1 MRFFAA
7 LVEELMKVFRAVCFA
22 LALVVSCAPV
32 ARGEGFALNEWSAR
46 GVSLAGGM
54 VGRADDVSAI
64 AYNAAGITQLPG
76 TRFMG
81 GFALISPSGS
91 ITTQNGARET
101 NTYTKPALWNA
112 PHAYASH
119 QLSDNAW
126 IGLGVFSRFG
136 LGNSFAGDWAGRNNV
151 YDIGI
156 QTISF
161 VPTLALKLNDMV
173 SVSVGVE
180 AMNAHMYMGN
190 KIPTRVGANRFDND
204 MQLEGYGWGYGAH
217 LGLHM
222 RLNDQW
228 SVGLSYKSQM
238 TLNINGDVQFAYQ
251 GANANI
257 PFVHLPPASNCS
269 ANTVIQLP
277 DSAALGI
284 AYKPLDNLSFELGTV
299 WTRWSTYNALNIY
312 MDNGYSSINNKEWR
326 DGWNFNASVEYK
338 PLDWW
343 ALRAGFSYETPVVN
357 ERHADFMV
365 PTNGRQTLS
374 VGTGFNWN
382 NWNLDLAYAHLWINS
397 LDYGR
402 TDASGISAAAGITGG
417 KSKDVSANIY
427 MVSLSYTF

>member
-1 MRFFAA
+1 
-7 LVEELMKVFRAVCFA
+7 MKVFRAVCFA
-22 LALVVSCAPV
+22 LALVVYCAPV

-46 GVSLAGGM
+46 GVALAGGM
-54 VGRADDVSAI
+54 VGRADDASAI

-76 TRFMG
+76 THFMG

-91 ITTQNGARET
+91 ITTESGSRKT
-101 NTYTKPALWNA
+101 NTFTKPALWNA
-112 PHAYASH
+112 PHGYVSH

-126 IGLGVFSRFG
+126 IGMGSFSRFG
-136 LGNSFAGDWAGRNNV
+136 LGNSFAGDWAGRYNV

-161 VPTLALKLNDMV
+161 VPTLAIKLNDTV

-190 KIPTRVGANRFDND
+190 KVPTYTNKLFDND

-238 TLNINGDVQFAYQ
+238 TLNINGDVEFSYQ
-251 GANANI
+251 GKSAISASR
-257 PFVHLPPASNCS
+257 HLPEAIDCK
-269 ANTVIQLP
+269 ANTVLQLP

-284 AYKPLDNLSFELGTV
+284 AYKPLDNLSFEVGTV

-312 MDNGYSSINNKEWR
+312 MDNGYNSINNKEWR

-343 ALRAGFSYETPVVN
+343 TLRAGFSFETPVVN

-382 NWNLDLAYAHLWINS
+382 NWNLDLAYAHLWINP
-397 LDYGR
+397 LDYSS
-402 TDASGISAAAGITGG
+402 TDAKGISPASGISGG
-417 KSKDVSANIY
+417 NSKDITANIY
-427 MVSLSYTF
+427 MVSLSYSF

>member
-1 MRFFAA
+1 
-7 LVEELMKVFRAVCFA
+7 MKVFRALCFA
-22 LALVVSCAPV
+22 LALVVCCAPV

-46 GVSLAGGM
+46 GVSLAGGL
-54 VGRADDVSAI
+54 VGRADDVSTI

-76 TRFMG
+76 THFMG

-91 ITTQNGARET
+91 ITTESGGRET
-101 NTYTKPALWNA
+101 NTFTKPALWNA

-136 LGNSFAGDWAGRNNV
+136 LGNSFAGDWVGRRNV

-156 QTISF
+156 QTLSF
-161 VPTLALKLNDMV
+161 VPTLALKLNDTV

-190 KIPTRVGANRFDND
+190 KVPTRNGSQVFEND

-217 LGLHM
+217 FGLHM

-238 TLNINGDVQFAYQ
+238 TLNINGDVEFAYQ
-251 GANANI
+251 GNNAYTSP
-257 PFVHLPPASNCS
+257 PFNQHLPQARNCG
-269 ANTVIQLP
+269 ANTVLQLP

-312 MDNGYSSINNKEWR
+312 MDNGYNSINNKEWR

-343 ALRAGFSYETPVVN
+343 TLRAGFSYETPVVN

-397 LDYGR
+397 LDYGN
-402 TDASGISAAAGITGG
+402 TDASGINARNGISSGH
-417 KSKDVSANIY
+417 SKDVSANIY
-427 MVSLSYTF
+427 MLSLSYSF

>member
-1 MRFFAA
+1 
-7 LVEELMKVFRAVCFA
+7 MKVFRALCFA
-22 LALVVSCAPV
+22 LALVVCCAPV
-32 ARGEGFALNEWSAR
+32 VRGEGFALNEWSAR

-76 TRFMG
+76 THFMG

-91 ITTQNGARET
+91 ITTESGGRET
-101 NTYTKPALWNA
+101 NTFTKPALWNA

-136 LGNSFAGDWAGRNNV
+136 LGNSFAGDWVGRRNV

-156 QTISF
+156 QTLSF
-161 VPTLALKLNDMV
+161 VPTLALKLNDTV

-190 KIPTRVGANRFDND
+190 KVPTRNGSQVFEND

-217 LGLHM
+217 FGLHM

-238 TLNINGDVQFAYQ
+238 TLNINGDVEFAYQ
-251 GANANI
+251 GNNAYTSP
-257 PFVHLPPASNCS
+257 PFNQHLPQARNCG
-269 ANTVIQLP
+269 ANTVLQLP

-312 MDNGYSSINNKEWR
+312 MDNGYNSINNKEWR

-343 ALRAGFSYETPVVN
+343 TLRAGFSYETPVVN

-397 LDYGR
+397 LDYGN
-402 TDASGISAAAGITGG
+402 TDASGINARNGISSGH
-417 KSKDVSANIY
+417 SKDVSANIY
-427 MVSLSYTF
+427 MLSLSYSF